1 MTGRIMKSTK
11 KQLEN
16 RGFINDDEVTKYS
29 MNDTPSLL
37 FMLNFGNQ
45 KERSIAARLL
55 GDKKDYKAVEDLCNA
70 LKKEKALYTKIEI
83 QNALVKS
90 DIIAIPFLINQLG
103 VIGKNQHKK
112 INNDDLNKRT
122 YPLAR
127 DIAARVLCQI
137 GPKALPALK
146 EVIKSG
152 GYKQRLEAID
162 AIGHITY
169 HYDNVACEE
178 ELMELYRSKDCD
190 DLMQWKIIKAMQS
203 FKSERMQTELKEIIE
218 KGNDEILIKEAK
230 RSMDRIEERKEW
242 KSK

>member
-1 MTGRIMKSTK
+1 MKSTK

-16 RGFINDDEVTKYS
+16 RGVINDDEVTKYR
-29 MNDTPSLL
+29 MNDTLSLSN
-37 FMLNFGNQ
+37 MLNFGDP

-55 GDKKDYKAVEDLCNA
+55 GDKKDYKAVEKLCNA

-90 DIIAIPFLINQLG
+90 DILAIPFLINHLG

-122 YPLAR
+122 YPIAR
-127 DIAARVLCQI
+127 DISARVLCQI
-137 GPKALPALK
+137 GHKALPSLK

-152 GYKQRLEAID
+152 GYNQRLEAID
-162 AIGHITY
+162 AIGYITY
-169 HYDNVACEE
+169 HYDDEACEE

-230 RSMDRIEERKEW
+230 RSMDRIEERKVRNFT
-242 KSK
+242 

>member
-1 MTGRIMKSTK
+1 MKSTK
-11 KQLEN
+11 KQLET
-16 RGFINDDEVTKYS
+16 RGFINDDEVTKYR
-29 MNDTPSLL
+29 MNDTLSLSN
-37 FMLNFGNQ
+37 MLNFGNP

-55 GDKKDYKAVEDLCNA
+55 GDKKDYKAVEKLCNA

-90 DIIAIPFLINQLG
+90 DILAIPFLINHLG

-137 GPKALPALK
+137 GHKALPSLK

-152 GYKQRLEAID
+152 GYNQRLEAID
-162 AIGHITY
+162 AIGYITY
-169 HYDNVACEE
+169 HYDDEACEE
-178 ELMELYRSKDCD
+178 DLMELYRSKDCD

-230 RSMDRIEERKEW
+230 RSMDRIEERKVR
-242 KSK
+242 SFT

>member
-1 MTGRIMKSTK
+1 MKSTE

-16 RGFINDDEVTKYS
+16 RGFIKEDEVIEYRTK
-29 MNDTPSLL
+29 DTLL
-37 FMLNFGNQ
+37 LLNMLNFGNP

-55 GDKKDYKAVEDLCNA
+55 GDKKDCKAVEDLCNA

-90 DIIAIPFLINQLG
+90 GILAIPFLINQLG
-103 VIGKNQHKK
+103 LIGKNQHKK

-122 YPLAR
+122 YPIAR
-127 DIAARVLCQI
+127 DVSARVLCQI
-137 GPKALPALK
+137 GHKALPSLK

-152 GYKQRLEAID
+152 GYNQRLEAID
-162 AIGHITY
+162 AIGYITY
-169 HYDNVACEE
+169 HQDNEACEE
-178 ELMELYRSKDCD
+178 DLMELYRSKDCD

-230 RSMDRIEERKEW
+230 RSMDRIEERKVRNFT
-242 KSK
+242 

>member
-1 MTGRIMKSTK
+1 M
-11 KQLEN
+11 EN
-16 RGFINDDEVTKYS
+16 SPKYEEFS
-29 MNDTPSLL
+29 SPHIL
-37 FMLNFGNQ
+37 
-45 KERSIAARLL
+45 
-55 GDKKDYKAVEDLCNA
+55 
-70 LKKEKALYTKIEI
+70 
-83 QNALVKS
+83 
-90 DIIAIPFLINQLG
+90 AIPFLINHLG

-122 YPLAR
+122 YPLSR

-137 GPKALPALK
+137 GPKALLSLK

-162 AIGHITY
+162 AIGHIAY
-169 HYDNVACEE
+169 HHDNGECEE

-230 RSMDRIEERKEW
+230 RSMDRIEERKIRP
-242 KSK
+242 

>member
-1 MTGRIMKSTK
+1 MKSTK

-16 RGFINDDEVTKYS
+16 RGFIKDDDVSEYRVK
-29 MNDTPSLL
+29 DILSLL
-37 FMLNFGNQ
+37 NMLNFGNS

-55 GDKKDYKAVEDLCNA
+55 GDKKDCKAVEDLCNA

-90 DIIAIPFLINQLG
+90 GILAIPFLITHLG

-112 INNDDLNKRT
+112 INNNDINKRT

-137 GPKALPALK
+137 GPEALPSLK
-146 EVIKSG
+146 EVIRSG

-169 HYDNVACEE
+169 HHDSGECEE
-178 ELMELYRSKDCD
+178 DLMELYRSKDCD

-203 FKSERMQTELKEIIE
+203 FKSEQIQTELKAIIE
-218 KGNDEILIKEAK
+218 KGNNEILVKEAK
-230 RSMDRIEERKEW
+230 RSMDRIEEKKIRP
-242 KSK
+242 

>member
-1 MTGRIMKSTK
+1 MKSTE

-16 RGFINDDEVTKYS
+16 RGFIKGDEVIEYRMKGTL
-29 MNDTPSLL
+29 SLL
-37 FMLNFGNQ
+37 NMLNFGNP
-45 KERSIAARLL
+45 KDRSIAARLL
-55 GDKKDYKAVEDLCNA
+55 GDKKDYKAVEYLCNA

-90 DIIAIPFLINQLG
+90 DILAIPFLINHLG

-137 GPKALPALK
+137 GPKALPSLK

-169 HYDNVACEE
+169 HYASVGCEE
-178 ELMELYRSKDCD
+178 DLMELYGSKDCD

-230 RSMDRIEERKEW
+230 RSMDRIEERKVRNFT
-242 KSK
+242 

>member
-1 MTGRIMKSTK
+1 MKSTK
-11 KQLEN
+11 KELEN
-16 RGFINDDEVTKYS
+16 RGFIKDDEVTEYR
-29 MNDTPSLL
+29 MNDTLSLL
-37 FMLNFGNQ
+37 DMLNFGNP
-45 KERSIAARLL
+45 KDRSIAARLL
-55 GDKKDYKAVEDLCNA
+55 GDKNDYKAVEYLCNA

-90 DIIAIPFLINQLG
+90 DILAIPFLINLLG

-122 YPLAR
+122 YPIAR

-152 GYKQRLEAID
+152 GYEQRLEAID
-162 AIGHITY
+162 AIGHIIY
-169 HYDNVACEE
+169 HHDTGECEE

-190 DLMQWKIIKAMQS
+190 DLMQWKIIKA
-203 FKSERMQTELKEIIE
+203 I
-218 KGNDEILIKEAK
+218 
-230 RSMDRIEERKEW
+230 
-242 KSK
+242 